1 MDFGEPSYTHHP
13 MVDYFNAMDPQSYGI
28 QPGNGPDIKMGVQ
41 DIGMSVPMGISASN
55 VAGIYSKIRMGAGK
69 LEIQFPGYRSG
80 NRNAHTPEMYGE
92 DQRQVLREMQM
103 ANEVRFNTH
112 ASFGLMGMMGRD
124 ERGNFSIDNAFQDLQ
139 ELKRAIDFQADMGGG
154 SVVMHS
160 GEFERPMTDMHMDDE
175 THQLNLARDSSGRLM
190 VRQAHTQEVNAKFE
204 LLDARTSQ
212 KMETVEKDRL
222 VAYPVWKRAKETR
235 MGVDIKG
242 NSILIKGEEK
252 DSNGNIT
259 YPGDYVDYQNRKII
273 DPYNA
278 LEGRVPE
285 YNPAEGRFKIERR
298 HFDYFKKE
306 AEYFNDYQ
314 RKKFGREPNFFE
326 KAYPEEM
333 FLRATLEMQE
343 GHSRGWSL
351 QYGLATQQHIDRL
364 NKIDKAMDFYKKLDE
379 SIPENEKWKLM
390 KQDASFGG
398 VYGELVP
405 PETKHPLKILEELRN
420 QEAKSLEFARQ
431 ASAAQEQQAEDT
443 NETKNKLITPIK
455 RFEQHGARMY
465 AEAGIHAMRRT
476 RDTNNP
482 VVVAVENLFP
492 ERFGGHL
499 EELKFIIKKSRD
511 KMAELLTEP
520 KTQFGTSRAPT
531 EMDKDKLA
539 EAMIPGREGML
550 QENPYYMPGI
560 SKEEAQKIAGRHIKA
575 TLDTGHLNMW
585 RKYWQEDPRL
595 TKEDNDKK
603 FKDWYLQQ
611 VESLAK
617 DGMVGNV
624 HLADNYGYQDD
635 HLSPGQGNAPIKE
648 VVGIIKKYGYDRAIT
663 VEPGADATTDL
674 SDFHGLMK
682 TWRLFGGDIYGMGMG
697 GGAQIPQRWT
707 DVQYSYFGQ
716 NKPPYFIFG
725 PYAPSNDWTLWS
737 TVPME

>member
-28 QPGNGPDIKMGVQ
+28 QPGNDPDIKLGVQ
-41 DIGMSVPMGISASN
+41 DIGMSVPMGISAAN

-69 LEIQFPGYRSG
+69 LEIQFPGYRTG
-80 NRNAHTPEMYGE
+80 NRNAQTPEMLGE

-124 ERGNFSIDNAFQDLQ
+124 ERGNFSIDNAYQDLQ

-175 THQLNLARDSSGRLM
+175 THQLNLARDPSGRLM
-190 VRQAHTQEVNAKFE
+190 VKQAHMQEINAKFE

-222 VAYPVWKRAKETR
+222 VAYPVWKRAKEDKQ
-235 MGVDIKG
+235 GIDI
-242 NSILIKGEEK
+242 
-252 DSNGNIT
+252 NGNRVFIKK
-259 YPGDYVDYQNRKII
+259 GDYIDYQERRII
-273 DPYNA
+273 DPYDT
-278 LEGRVPE
+278 LHGRVPE
-285 YNPAEGRFKIERR
+285 YDKDRGRFQIERQ

-306 AEYFNDYQ
+306 AEDYNRWQ
-314 RKKFGREPNFFE
+314 RQEKIKQGKGNELNFFE
-326 KAYPEEM
+326 KVYPEEM

-343 GHSRGWSL
+343 GHSRGWAL
-351 QYGLATQQHIDRL
+351 QYGQQTQRHIDNL
-364 NKIDKAMDFYKKLDE
+364 NKIDKAKEFYKRLDKE
-379 SIPENEKWKLM
+379 IPESEKWKIM
-390 KQDASFGG
+390 KEQPYLGG
-398 VYGELVP
+398 FVGQLIP
-405 PETKHPLKILEELRN
+405 SETRHPLDILEDARRDE
-420 QEAKSLEFARQ
+420 EKGLEFARQ
-431 ASAAQEQQAEDT
+431 ASASQEQQAADT
-443 NETKNKLITPIK
+443 NETKTKLITPIK

-499 EELKFIIKKSRD
+499 EELKFIINKSRD
-511 KMAELLTEP
+511 RMAELLTEP
-520 KTQFGTSRAPT
+520 KIQFGVSRAPT

-539 EAMIPGREGML
+539 EALMPGREGML

-560 SKEEAQKIAGRHIKA
+560 SKEEAQKIAERHIKA

-595 TKEDNDKK
+595 TKEENDKH

-648 VVGIIKKYGYDRAIT
+648 VVGIIKKYGYDRALT

-682 TWRLFGGDIYGMGMG
+682 TWRLFGGNIYGMGMG
-697 GGAQIPQRWT
+697 SPQVPQRWT